1 MKIKRLASSLAVL
14 LVLGISSCNNDAKQ
28 VDKPGLEKK
37 VEEPGKVQKPDAE
50 YFKSFI
56 TTSGSTVYNEPY
68 FSKDVDEKYGK
79 TYYYELKDTP
89 TWLNVTY
96 HRPNPNVLFEIQKVE
111 NGTEYI
117 FSHNPDCE
125 RLRIDGEAGY
135 FLFLISNNGMAE
147 ILSIKDKKI
156 NRVSYWA
163 GKDIYYGAID
173 NVYYDWESIDPQVQ
187 AKFEDMAKDYME
199 RVFRP
204 VKEKLHV
211 NEVFQ
216 IYRRIKES

>member
-1 MKIKRLASSLAVL
+1 MKLKRLASSLAVL
-14 LVLGISSCNNDAKQ
+14 LVLGISSCNKDTKPI
-28 VDKPGLEKK
+28 DKPGLEKK
-37 VEEPGKVQKPDAE
+37 IEGAGKIQKPDAE

-79 TYYYELKDTP
+79 AYYYDLKDSS

-96 HRPNPNVLFEIQKVE
+96 HRPNPAVLFEIQKAE
-111 NGTEYI
+111 NGTEYS
-117 FSHNPDCE
+117 FSHSPDCE

-135 FLFLISNNGMAE
+135 FLFLIFNNGMAE
-147 ILSIKDKKI
+147 ILSIKDGKL

-173 NVYYDWESIDPQVQ
+173 NAHYSWESIDPLVQ
-187 AKFEDMAKDYME
+187 AKFKDRAKDYME
-199 RVFRP
+199 GIFKP
-204 VKEKLHV
+204 VKKKLQAD
-211 NEVFQ
+211 EIFQ
-216 IYRRIKES
+216 IYRHIKEN